1 MVFFANLNIKST
13 LKIMVEKI
21 KKTEQEWKE
30 ILTPEQFEVTRK
42 HGTERAFTGEYH
54 DFKGKGVYKCVCCG
68 NELFVSDTKY
78 NSGTGWPSF
87 WQPIREDSVAYKNDF
102 SLFMKRTE
110 VLCNACDAHLGHVFN
125 DGPEPTRKR
134 YCMNSAALK
143 FEPRD

>member
-1 MVFFANLNIKST
+1 
-13 LKIMVEKI
+13 MVEKI